1 MYITSVLQPVSA
13 RGPSSK
19 ALTGWRTEVGAA
31 FSSIGGLPVGVVVKR
46 RFKVAEADGLAFLGC
61 SVSGRGF
68 RIIVKDHDRSRYP
81 VKHAPSTVEPAVHQP
96 RMSMAARTNQRRRS
110 ELVDSSTRFRDLRF
124 LTDFFEVSTT
134 QSSSTCHSQNRSRQ
148 KTGPDIISYLLNKDF
163 RPNETRGSTHLPV
176 VGW

>member
-1 MYITSVLQPVSA
+1 MYITSSPQPASA
-13 RGPSSK
+13 RGPSSE
-19 ALTGWRTEVGAA
+19 ALAGWGEEVGAA

-96 RMSMAARTNQRRRS
+96 YGVSSGRVQASAKTQIGESWHRVAKPPKHRS
-110 ELVDSSTRFRDLRF
+110 PGERCLAEAGV
-124 LTDFFEVSTT
+124 EVS
-134 QSSSTCHSQNRSRQ
+134 
-148 KTGPDIISYLLNKDF
+148 G
-163 RPNETRGSTHLPV
+163 
-176 VGW
+176 

>member
-110 ELVDSSTRFRDLRF
+110 ELVDSST
-124 LTDFFEVSTT
+124 E
-134 QSSSTCHSQNRSRQ
+134 HSLSEILN
-148 KTGPDIISYLLNKDF
+148 GLL
-163 RPNETRGSTHLPV
+163 
-176 VGW
+176 

>member
-1 MYITSVLQPVSA
+1 MYITSSPQPASA
-13 RGPSSK
+13 RGPSSE
-19 ALTGWRTEVGAA
+19 ALAGWGEEVGAA

-110 ELVDSSTRFRDLRF
+110 ELVDSSTRFSRPEILNGLLRGF
-124 LTDFFEVSTT
+124 YQVEQL
-134 QSSSTCHSQNRSRQ
+134 R
-148 KTGPDIISYLLNKDF
+148 
-163 RPNETRGSTHLPV
+163 TRCA
-176 VGW
+176 